1 MIMKY
6 IVIAIAAILVISCE
20 KDNNTPS
27 GSDVSVS
34 MGPDYANDVYYSLKS
49 DTSVVVS
56 RTNWDIGFAT
66 YLMSPSI
73 IINEGSGVKLY
84 LLSDDTV
91 EYYRPVDTTGMS
103 SLTELHNSAD
113 SWDVGAFSG
122 NMGQGF
128 DFGWGIY
135 NQDTH
140 NVNGAAIYLIRLQ
153 DGSVKKIFIRQK
165 NGYQNT
171 VYFLYANPDG
181 SDAHTIALN
190 NNNYSTK
197 VYVFYSVSDNMIID
211 REPAAGDWDLLFT
224 KYYDTQI
231 NYIVTGVFTKPG
243 TTVAVV
249 TGVAPEAADTT
260 MAQFSASKTAIG
272 YDWKQFDMAT
282 NQYSLV
288 SDVSYFVKT
297 ASKNVWQIYFTDFQG
312 ASTGMIGFNRKLI
325 K

>member
-6 IVIAIAAILVISCE
+6 IVIAIAAILVIACE

-34 MGPDYANDVYYSLKS
+34 MGPDYANDVYYSLNNS
-49 DTSVVVS
+49 TSVEVS

-66 YLMSPSI
+66 YVMSPSI

-84 LLSDDTV
+84 LLSADTV

-103 SLTELHNSAD
+103 ALTELHNSVD

-122 NMGQGF
+122 NMGGGF
-128 DFGWGIY
+128 NFGWGIY
-135 NQDTH
+135 SMNTH
-140 NVNGAAIYLIRLQ
+140 NVNGAAIYLIRLR

-181 SDAHTIALN
+181 SDAHTVALD
-190 NNNYSTK
+190 NNNYSAK
-197 VYVFYSVSDNMIID
+197 EYVFYSVSDNMAID
-211 REPAAGDWDLLFT
+211 REPAAENWDLLFT

-231 NYIVTGVFTKPG
+231 NYLVTGVFTKPG
-243 TTVAVV
+243 ITVAVV
-249 TGVAPEAADTT
+249 TGVNPESADTT
-260 MAQFSASKTAIG
+260 MVQFSALKSAIG

-288 SDVSYFVKT
+288 NDESYFVKT
-297 ASKNVWQIYFTDFQG
+297 ASGNVWQIYFTNFEG
-312 ASTGMIGFNRKLI
+312 ASTGTIGFYRKQI